1 MSGRRADNRRGL
13 SLLVLTRE
21 GEPARKRMPLKE
33 SEAIVLR
40 TFPLGEGDRLV
51 SFLDRQSGKLRGV
64 ARGAKLPKSR
74 FGSTLELLS
83 YIRIWYFERET
94 RELVRINQCELIE
107 SFLDLQRD
115 YQAGVYLAL
124 MSEIT
129 EAVLGDREAADPQF
143 RLLLLSAR
151 AIRTNGP
158 TPAILAY
165 FCLWTVRLGGW
176 LGSLDQCARC
186 GRALGQETVYASPG
200 SSGMFCAECREDGR
214 GLYLEPAGARMKS
227 ISQVALSVGRA
238 ALSGT
243 LERLLKG
250 NPSLPGSN
258 EISSF
263 ALDIL
268 EHHIERKLVARQM
281 LVTGKSE

>member
-1 MSGRRADNRRGL
+1 
-13 SLLVLTRE
+13 
-21 GEPARKRMPLKE
+21 MPLKE

-51 SFLDRQSGKLRGV
+51 SFLDRQSGRLRGV
-64 ARGAKLPKSR
+64 ARGARMPKSR

-107 SFLDLQRD
+107 SFLDLQKD

-124 MSEIT
+124 LSEVT
-129 EAVLGDREAADPQF
+129 EAVLGEREVADPQF
-143 RLLLLSAR
+143 RLLLLAAR

-158 TPAILAY
+158 SPAILAY
-165 FCLWTVRLGGW
+165 FSLWTVRIGGW
-176 LGSLDQCARC
+176 LGSLDLCAQC
-186 GRALGQETVYASPG
+186 GRGFEKESAYASTE
-200 SSGMFCAECREDGR
+200 SSGLFCAGCRGDWVN
-214 GLYLEPAGARMKS
+214 P

-250 NPSLPGSN
+250 NPLLQGSD
-258 EISSF
+258 EISSY

-268 EHHIERKLVARQM
+268 EHHMERKLVARQM

>member
-1 MSGRRADNRRGL
+1 MFTL
-13 SLLVLTRE
+13 SFE
-21 GEPARKRMPLKE
+21 GQPARKRMPLKE
-33 SEAIVLR
+33 SEAIILR

-51 SFLDRQSGKLRGV
+51 SFLDRQSGRLRGV
-64 ARGAKLPKSR
+64 ARGARMPKSR

-115 YQAGVYLAL
+115 YQAGIYLAL

-129 EAVLGDREAADPQF
+129 EAVLGEREAADPQF

-158 TPAILAY
+158 SPAILAY

-186 GRALGQETVYASPG
+186 GRAIGLEVAHASPG
-200 SSGMFCAECREDGR
+200 SSGVSCAECRE
-214 GLYLEPAGARMKS
+214 EWMKV

-238 ALSGT
+238 ALGGT

-258 EISSF
+258 EISSY

-268 EHHIERKLVARQM
+268 EHHMERKLVARKM

>member
-1 MSGRRADNRRGL
+1 
-13 SLLVLTRE
+13 
-21 GEPARKRMPLKE
+21 MPLKE

-40 TFPLGEGDRLV
+40 TYPLGEGDRLV

-64 ARGAKLPKSR
+64 ARGARLPKSR

-107 SFLDLQRD
+107 SFLDVQRD
-115 YQAGVYLAL
+115 YKAAIYLAL

-129 EAVLGDREAADPQF
+129 EAVLGEREAADPQF

-151 AIRTNGP
+151 AIRANAP
-158 TPAILAY
+158 SPAILAY

-186 GRALGQETVYASPG
+186 GRPFGQEAPYASPG
-200 SSGMFCAECREDGR
+200 SLGVFCRECRDQG
-214 GLYLEPAGARMKS
+214 MKA

-250 NPSLPGSN
+250 NPSLSGSE
-258 EISSF
+258 EISSY

-281 LVTGKSE
+281 LSTADKS